1 VLLAAAIFA
10 IWIALIAFG
19 TLCEEG
25 CPDRSWQ
32 LVAQLVVACVN
43 LLPAAIAAHALA
55 TGRGRRSRIALAV
68 AAAAYVAWG
77 LLLAAA
83 T

>member
-1 VLLAAAIFA
+1 MLLAAAIVA

-25 CPDRSWQ
+25 CPHRNWQ
-32 LVAQLVVACVN
+32 LVAQLVLGCVN
-43 LLPAAIAAHALA
+43 LLPMAIAAHALA
-55 TGRGRRSRIALAV
+55 NGRRRRSHIALAV
-68 AAAAYVAWG
+68 AAAGYVAWG